1 MSEKVKNAVNYDAV
15 MRRELEK
22 RKAEEEMGAARAR
35 LLLAQLLRAVF
46 FGVSGNFKGFFKRY
60 GVLL

>member
-22 RKAEEEMGAARAR
+22 RKAEEETYTLRR
-35 LLLAQLLRAVF
+35 LPLHS
-46 FGVSGNFKGFFKRY
+46 VS
-60 GVLL
+60 VLSVL